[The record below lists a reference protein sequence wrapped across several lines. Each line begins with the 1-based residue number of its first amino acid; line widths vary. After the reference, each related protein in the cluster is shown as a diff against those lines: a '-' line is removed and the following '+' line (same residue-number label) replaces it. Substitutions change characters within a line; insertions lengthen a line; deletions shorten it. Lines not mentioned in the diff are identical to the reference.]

1 MNFIKEIFLKNNIFK
16 KWDTADEEAL
26 KQWVLKHELTKNI
39 DKESVSIEKAKAAI
53 EAMLNGNPPE
63 GSDAKAFVKLHK
75 KYKNDFYNNKK
86 QLESP
91 TREDSLNMSSITLDE
106 IGETVDDKKRIIFY
120 AYRNA
125 ILEIYRSS
133 EQGNIITPTSGGLF
147 KSNTPT
153 SDFVDGMPEF
163 YNPLDDALDD

>member
-1 MNFIKEIFLKNNIFK
+1 MNYIKQIFFKNNVNK
-16 KWDTADEEAL
+16 KWDTAHEEAL
-26 KQWVLKHELTKNI
+26 KQWVLKHELTKDI

-75 KYKNDFYNNKK
+75 KYTNDFYNNKK
-86 QLESP
+86 DLENP

-106 IGETVDDKKRIIFY
+106 IGETVDDRKRMLFY

-133 EQGNIITPTSGGLF
+133 EQGNIVRPTSGGLL

-153 SDFVDGMPEF
+153 NDFIDGLPEF